1 MNNAITSDDQSFT
14 TNAVPESANR
24 QSNKDAEKETF
35 FQTVRKYAT
44 LSDCLRLAGALAVA
58 VAMGIFLLEG
68 VEVVN
73 DLQRFLTMLG
83 LTAALTGAGLVMSL
97 VLKEQRGS
105 RVFIS
110 LGLLS
115 VPVNFTVFGALVYSV
130 MPLDGMA
137 INYPQ
142 FAHWQVASMADITMA
157 IFSGLAVLLP
167 VVWMGYSVLAR
178 SARNWLSITL
188 LLGSVVLVVPVR
200 VEFWA
205 AVLALSATAIAWW
218 QCQRYSKDSL
228 VLKTTE
234 GRFAIA
240 LLFIAPIIVVVRSLF
255 LYEVS
260 GVLVLTLGAGFYLTM
275 RQLMSAHA
283 SEGFYAGFLT
293 FIAATA
299 ALVIGVSGAEVISHY
314 WSTDWAVITGS
325 VLLLLVTLDLS
336 TVSPNKNVANRLGVV
351 LIAVT
356 TIALVA
362 VSLSS
367 PSSLITLSSAVVLA
381 AVIAYGYL
389 FRFNI
394 VTAMGSIGIAA
405 IAIMNAE
412 ELWYTVAQTG
422 WWGIAAGGAAAIVAG
437 SMLDRAGIVIEA
449 KS

>member
-1 MNNAITSDDQSFT
+1 MSNTISFDDQSFT
-14 TNAVPESANR
+14 PNVVPQLATS
-24 QSNKDAEKETF
+24 QSNKCAEKETF
-35 FQTVRKYAT
+35 FQIIRKYAT
-44 LSDCLRLAGALAVA
+44 LSDCLRLAVA
-58 VAMGIFLLEG
+58 VAMGLFFLEG
-68 VEVVN
+68 VKVVN

-157 IFSGLAVLLP
+157 IVSGLAVLLP

-188 LLGSVVLVVPVR
+188 FLCGLVLVVPVR
-200 VEFWA
+200 AEFWA
-205 AVLALSATAIAWW
+205 SILALSATAIAWW
-218 QCQRYSKDSL
+218 LCQRFSKDS
-228 VLKTTE
+228 VVVKTTE

-240 LLFIAPIIVVVRSLF
+240 LLFIAPIVVVVRSLF

-260 GVLVLTLGAGFYLTM
+260 GVLVLTLGAGLYLTM
-275 RQLMSAHA
+275 RQLMTAHA
-283 SEGFYAGFLT
+283 SEGFYAGFIT
-293 FIAATA
+293 FIAASA
-299 ALVIGVSGAEVISHY
+299 ALVIAVSGAEVISHY
-314 WSTDWAVITGS
+314 WSMDWAVITGS
-325 VLLLLVTLDLS
+325 VLPLLVTLDLGN
-336 TVSPNKNVANRLGVV
+336 VSPIKTVANRLGVV
-351 LIAVT
+351 LIVVAS
-356 TIALVA
+356 IALVA

-381 AVIAYGYL
+381 ALIAYGYL

-394 VTAMGSIGIAA
+394 VAVFGCLGIAA
-405 IAIMNAE
+405 IVIMNAE
-412 ELWYTVAQTG
+412 ELWYSVAQTG
-422 WWGIAAGGAAAIVAG
+422 WWGIAAGGATAIVAG
-437 SMLDRAGIVIEA
+437 SMLDRAGTVIEA

>member
-1 MNNAITSDDQSFT
+1 MSNTISFDDQSFT
-14 TNAVPESANR
+14 PNVVPQLATS
-24 QSNKDAEKETF
+24 QSNKCAEKETF
-35 FQTVRKYAT
+35 FQIIRKYAT
-44 LSDCLRLAGALAVA
+44 LSDCLRLAVA
-58 VAMGIFLLEG
+58 VAMGLFFLEG
-68 VEVVN
+68 VKVVN

-157 IFSGLAVLLP
+157 IVSGLAVLLP

-188 LLGSVVLVVPVR
+188 FLCGLVLVVPVR
-200 VEFWA
+200 AEFWA
-205 AVLALSATAIAWW
+205 SILALSATAIAWW
-218 QCQRYSKDSL
+218 LCQRFSKDS
-228 VLKTTE
+228 VVVKTTE

-240 LLFIAPIIVVVRSLF
+240 LLFIAPIVVVVRSLF

-260 GVLVLTLGAGFYLTM
+260 GVLVLTLGAGLYLTM
-275 RQLMSAHA
+275 RQLMTAHA
-283 SEGFYAGFLT
+283 SEGFYAGFIT
-293 FIAATA
+293 FIAASA
-299 ALVIGVSGAEVISHY
+299 ALVIAVSGAEVISHY
-314 WSTDWAVITGS
+314 WSMDWAVITGS
-325 VLLLLVTLDLS
+325 VSLLLVTLDLGN
-336 TVSPNKNVANRLGVV
+336 VSPIKTVANRLGVV
-351 LIAVT
+351 LIVVAS
-356 TIALVA
+356 IALVA

-381 AVIAYGYL
+381 ALIAYGYL

-394 VTAMGSIGIAA
+394 VAVFGCLGIAA
-405 IAIMNAE
+405 IVIMNAE
-412 ELWYTVAQTG
+412 ELWYSVAQTG
-422 WWGIAAGGAAAIVAG
+422 WWGIAAGGATAIVAG
-437 SMLDRAGIVIEA
+437 SMLDRAGTVIEA